1 MNLSNVKSIVIPE
14 GTVKKITDGDGNVL
28 WKKPPE
34 WHTLWSGSR
43 QIKSTGNYSNS
54 GTITGNNITLVNAQ
68 SIDTEESSIK
78 LRITFTNYSASGSA
92 YQSVTA
98 YTPSTKQSSPY
109 TVTKGTASSLTDLLG
124 VSRNGWSSAART
136 YWVRALAMLQYSF
149 NSNHQLTI
157 KTKATVSKYDDPGSG
172 SATAQI
178 TITKVE
184 AYY

>member
-43 QIKSTGNYSNS
+43 QIKGTISYNNS
-54 GTITGNNITLVNAQ
+54 GTVTGNNITLVNAQ
-68 SIDTEESSIK
+68 TIDTESSSIW
-78 LRITFTNYSASGSA
+78 LRITFTNYSGTGWA
-92 YQSVTA
+92 YQSGTT

-109 TVTKGTASSLTDLLG
+109 MVTKGTASSLTDLLG
-124 VSRNGWSSAART
+124 VLRNGWDNAAHT
-136 YWVRALAMLQYSF
+136 SYVRALAMLQYSF

-157 KTKATVSKYDDPGSG
+157 KTKATVSKYNDPASG